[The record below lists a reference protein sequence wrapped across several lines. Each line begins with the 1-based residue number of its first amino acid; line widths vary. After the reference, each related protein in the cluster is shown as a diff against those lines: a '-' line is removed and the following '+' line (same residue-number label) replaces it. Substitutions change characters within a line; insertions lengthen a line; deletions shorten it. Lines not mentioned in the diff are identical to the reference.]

1 MNQAETLQ
9 LILFV
14 TDDTPRSAE
23 AIANVKQVQQL
34 YRGQC
39 EVTVID
45 ILEHPELAEREKIF
59 ATPTLI
65 KVQPPPLRRIVGDL
79 SDHMQLLKSLDI
91 GSGYLSSSAGQPV

>member
-14 TDDTPRSAE
+14 TSDTQRSAE
-23 AIANVKQVQQL
+23 AIANVKQVQRL
-34 YRGQC
+34 YRGPC

-65 KVQPPPLRRIVGDL
+65 KMQPPPLRRIVGDL
-79 SDHMQLLKSLDI
+79 SDMAQLLRSLDI
-91 GSGYLSSSAGQPV
+91 GSGYLAAATNQPV